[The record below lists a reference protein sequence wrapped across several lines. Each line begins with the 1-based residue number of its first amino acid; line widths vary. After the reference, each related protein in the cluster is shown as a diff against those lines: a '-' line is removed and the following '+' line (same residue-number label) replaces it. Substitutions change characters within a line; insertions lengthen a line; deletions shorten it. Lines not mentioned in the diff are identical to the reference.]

1 MWPLTVEPGRAAWS
15 ENDKS
20 TCVMED
26 SAVKEEEEEEEDC
39 ACSMRGMQAASW
51 GCGSSRSLHRL
62 LPAPSSAAAS
72 ATPGDSLPAA

>member
-1 MWPLTVEPGRAAWS
+1 MKLARSNRSEPHVCQTFDQLGLVHLSLEAV

-26 SAVKEEEEEEEDC
+26 SAVKEEEEEEEEEEDC

-51 GCGSSRSLHRL
+51 G
-62 LPAPSSAAAS
+62 
-72 ATPGDSLPAA
+72 